1 LEAKN
6 RPALVLGRAGLAYS
20 LHSDQSPMAAGA
32 ETMSEETASTSQAA
46 ADDVKNEAAIEACVR
61 AFYAKGRQDDILG
74 PVFDAAVA
82 DWESHFRRIQDFWSK
97 ILLGTARYGG
107 HPYAAHAPLP
117 VEPEHF
123 VRWLALFEETARET
137 LDAEL
142 AKKAIGRARH
152 MSASF
157 QAGIFPF
164 KDEQGRPTRLPLM
177 GKKET

>member
-1 LEAKN
+1 
-6 RPALVLGRAGLAYS
+6 
-20 LHSDQSPMAAGA
+20 
-32 ETMSEETASTSQAA
+32 MSEETASASQQAA
-46 ADDVKNEAAIEACVR
+46 DTVAMEAAIEACVR
-61 AFYAKGRQDDILG
+61 AFYAKGRKDDLLS
-74 PVFDAAVA
+74 PVFEAAVG
-82 DWESHFRRIQDFWSK
+82 DWERHLRRIQDFWSK
-97 ILLGTARYGG
+97 ILLGTARYSG
-107 HPYAAHAPLP
+107 HPYPAHTPLP

-164 KDEQGRPTRLPLM
+164 KDEQGQPSWLPFL
-177 GKKET
+177 GKKEA